1 MLYKNKSV
9 IYTIDLCTL
18 EGDVNDY
25 INYIETELKT
35 IFNITF
41 IGNDQY
47 ELKISLSNLLS
58 EEEEELL
65 FTKIYNFKKLN

>member
-18 EGDVNDY
+18 EGDINDY